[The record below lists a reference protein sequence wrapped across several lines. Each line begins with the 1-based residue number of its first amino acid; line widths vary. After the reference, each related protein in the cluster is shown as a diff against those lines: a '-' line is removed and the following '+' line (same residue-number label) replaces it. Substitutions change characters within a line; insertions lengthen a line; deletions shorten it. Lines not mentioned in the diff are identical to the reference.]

1 MEDSKIED
9 IILRSLKKEALAPEE
24 QRELEEWLAQP
35 EHRRQYQE
43 WKRLEAGMYAIGKS
57 REINLQAAWERLKKR
72 IQVGKR
78 RRIWSIVSYA
88 AVLALLVGA
97 GVILMLRQEV
107 LKPVPVANRIAPEA
121 LENQIVLTLSD
132 GKQVV
137 LSDSLG
143 MLQELNGTLINQ
155 EERSLVYNATDSSV
169 AIAYNT
175 VSIPWGA
182 EYKLVLADGSKVWL
196 NAQSSVT
203 YPVAFHG
210 KTREIRLE
218 GEAYFEVAS
227 NKTQPFIVHT
237 AHFDVQV
244 TGTQFNVRAY
254 GGETESATLAEGG
267 IQLKKDG
274 QTYTLQPGQQAY
286 MKQEQ
291 EQVRV
296 REVDLESAI
305 AWRYNAFSFE
315 ETPLEEIMNEL
326 SRWYN
331 IHVFYLNP
339 KVKELHFTAWFRRNS
354 TLEEVIDV
362 LNKTDK
368 IHVELKGKTIT
379 VTQKQ

>member
-1 MEDSKIED
+1 MDMENLNIDD
-9 IILRSLKKEALAPEE
+9 ILVQFLDK
-24 QRELEEWLAQP
+24 RELTEEEKQFLREWLAMP
-35 EHRRQYQE
+35 ENRKRYKEWQRMEAALYACGKAKEIDTRKAWLKLRKVITRQRRVRVLLSYV
-43 WKRLEAGMYAIGKS
+43 
-57 REINLQAAWERLKKR
+57 AAA
-72 IQVGKR
+72 
-78 RRIWSIVSYA
+78 S
-88 AVLALLVGA
+88 AVLLVGWGLFVMFSRVQHA
-97 GVILMLRQEV
+97 
-107 LKPVPVANRIAPEA
+107 PVEMVANGNLQDEG
-121 LENQIVLTLSD
+121 QIVLTLSD
-132 GKQVV
+132 GRQVV

-143 MLQELNGTLINQ
+143 TLQEQNGTRIANKDH
-155 EERSLVYNATDSSV
+155 SLVYDAADHSV
-169 AIAYNT
+169 EVAYNT

-218 GEAYFEVAS
+218 GEAYFEVAP

-296 REVDLESAI
+296 REVDLKSAI

-354 TLEEVIDV
+354 TLEEVIEI
-362 LNKTDK
+362 LQKTGKVK
-368 IHVELKGKTIT
+368 IELKEKTIT
-379 VTQKQ
+379 VTQ